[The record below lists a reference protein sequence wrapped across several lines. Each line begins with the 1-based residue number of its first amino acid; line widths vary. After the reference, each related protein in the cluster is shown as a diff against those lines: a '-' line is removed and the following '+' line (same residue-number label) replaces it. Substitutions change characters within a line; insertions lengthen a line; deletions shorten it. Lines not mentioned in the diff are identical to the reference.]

1 MKVDTLKEYIV
12 VNIVAAGGSSPLS
25 GIAADNGRPCNNCP
39 TKDFY
44 K

>member
-12 VNIVAAGGSSPLS
+12 VNIVAAGGASPLS
-25 GIAADNGRPCNNCP
+25 GIAADNGRPCNNCR